1 MLHCGVTGTKTRC
14 CTMHA
19 LPIPLMVHGTHY
31 ARIWYTWYLDHVPCV
46 TWCTHD
52 SLTISPACLY
62 LSPQPGDPWSLALL
76 GLCLQVDET
85 DVYVDNE
92 QQLSV
97 ADADLDCDLP
107 DT

>member
-1 MLHCGVTGTKTRC
+1 M
-14 CTMHA
+14 
-19 LPIPLMVHGTHY
+19 
-31 ARIWYTWYLDHVPCV
+31 DHVSYV
-46 TWCTHD
+46 TWCTHN
-52 SLTISPACLY
+52 SLTISPACLH
-62 LSPQPGDPWSLALL
+62 LSPQSIDHWSLALL
-76 GLCLQVDET
+76 GRCLQVDET